1 MYLRSLRI
9 RHMKRFGDFTL
20 SFEAADGTPRMWTV
34 LIGENGTGKT
44 ALLQA
49 IALAAAGQRQ
59 VNTLARGVVGQLRD
73 LRSDAPMEIEAEF
86 SLPTAQ
92 PGRLYTLPGTKA
104 IQALDGPRPGVL
116 TRVSLQPEEAALQSL
131 SRYQD
136 VTSVPDGFDPID
148 TVRSR
153 QVQVPGWFVV
163 GYGVARALPDTGYR
177 PEIEPPAIERMRPLF
192 DPHKPLASTAFSV
205 DFDAN
210 PARRRA
216 FDRLLK
222 KALFH
227 TDRLLPLVTD
237 MELRGRSNAGGERAA
252 IDDHFTQRVGAVDLK
267 LSLRAMSN
275 GYQSTVAWI
284 ADLIGH
290 LVLAEWLPN
299 TRNGPFPTELDQL
312 GGLVLIDELDLYLHP
327 TWQVVLVRALRETF
341 PNLQFVATTH
351 SPLVLA
357 GLRPEADEIVQLALD
372 PETGDAVRVPPRPH
386 VDPRLLSGTE
396 LYRTFF
402 GIDDLYPDPAGKA
415 FRAYRYLAANPYRS
429 DADEAALQRL
439 RAELTAEGI
448 DPAYEPVTREKVPE
462 P

>member
-1 MYLRSLRI
+1 
-9 RHMKRFGDFTL
+9 MKRFGDFTL
-20 SFEAADGTPRMWTV
+20 SFEGADGKPQMWTV

-59 VNTLARGVVGQLRD
+59 VNTLARGMVGLLRD
-73 LRSDAPMEIEAEF
+73 GRSEAPMEIEAEF
-86 SLPTAQ
+86 SLMEVPPKGTRFL
-92 PGRLYTLPGTKA
+92 PRLGSQLRGDRFGVRSAVDLSVKETSLNARARYT
-104 IQALDGPRPGVL
+104 
-116 TRVSLQPEEAALQSL
+116 
-131 SRYQD
+131 D
-136 VTSVPDGFDPID
+136 VTPAIATDPLDWIRAQKD
-148 TVRSR
+148 
-153 QVQVPGWFVV
+153 QPPGWFVA
-163 GYGVARALPDTGYR
+163 GYGVARALPDTGYK
-177 PEIEPPAIERMRPLF
+177 PDIEPPAIERMRPLF
-192 DPHKPLASTAFSV
+192 DPHKPLASTAFTAAL
-205 DFDAN
+205 DAD
-210 PARRRA
+210 PTRRQA

-227 TDRLLPLVTD
+227 TDRLLPHVTD
-237 MELRGRSNAGGERAA
+237 MELRGRTGGGGERGA
-252 IDDHFTQRVGAVDLK
+252 IDDHFTQRVGAADLK

-299 TRNGPFPTELDQL
+299 TGNGPFPVELDQL

-357 GLRPEADEIVQLALD
+357 GLRPEVDQIVQLALD

-402 GIDDLYPDPAGKA
+402 GIDDLYPDPAGRA

-429 DADEAALQRL
+429 DDDEAEMQRL
-439 RAELTAEGI
+439 RAELNAERI
-448 DPAYEPVTREKVPE
+448 DPRYEPVAREKIPTE
-462 P
+462 